1 VLVPRQNRP
10 FVRDGR
16 LQAKKKR
23 TDRSYLRSSAA
34 PAPQP
39 VEEELEVTEEESA
52 EAPEPMPVAAAVAEP
67 AHTRAEPRPVQR
79 VPAAV
84 RAIQQQGV
92 RKRGEIDL
100 HELAVADT
108 RYALHELR
116 RIAILAT
123 LVIITIIVLAI
134 VLR

>member
-1 VLVPRQNRP
+1 LPKQNRP

-23 TDRSYLRSSAA
+23 TDRSYLRPAAA
-34 PAPQP
+34 PAPP
-39 VEEELEVTEEESA
+39 PAEELEVAEEESA
-52 EAPEPMPVAAAVAEP
+52 EAPEPMPVAATAP
-67 AHTRAEPRPVQR
+67 AHTAARPRPAGR

-92 RKRGEIDL
+92 RKRGELDL

-108 RYALHELR
+108 RYAIHELR
-116 RIAILAT
+116 RIAIFAA
-123 LVIITIIVLAI
+123 LVITTIVVLAI